1 MVVEGDQQEAEVEVD
16 VVVEVEGGEEEVEVF
31 RPIMVLL
38 AARQKAMKNLKAN
51 TEHPSKIS
59 SMPS

>member
-1 MVVEGDQQEAEVEVD
+1 MVEGDQQEAEVE
-16 VVVEVEGGEEEVEVF
+16 EGEEVVEVEVF

-38 AARQKAMKNLKAN
+38 AARQKATKNLKAN

>member
-1 MVVEGDQQEAEVEVD
+1 MEVE